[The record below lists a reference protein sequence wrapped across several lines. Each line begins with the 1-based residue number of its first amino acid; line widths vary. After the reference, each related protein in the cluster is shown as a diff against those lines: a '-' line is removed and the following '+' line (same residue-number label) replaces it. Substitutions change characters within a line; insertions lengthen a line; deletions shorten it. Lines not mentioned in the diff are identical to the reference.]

1 MRRVMILLAPI
12 AALAAALAVARRRFV
27 IVRISGAS
35 MLPTY
40 RTGDRVLVR
49 RTSGAGVRRG
59 QVVVLQTALP
69 GGRWRTGPLPRPE
82 AAMWFIKRAVAVP
95 GDPVPA
101 QVRARVEASDG
112 DPVPAG
118 RLVVLGDGPVSE
130 DSRVWGYVPFDRVL
144 GVVVRGLAPSRE
156 SSRPGTSA
164 RAGRFGTSGEGRESP
179 GS

>member
-12 AALAAALAVARRRFV
+12 AALVAGLVVARRRFV
-27 IVRISGAS
+27 IVRISGTS

-49 RTSGAGVRRG
+49 RTTGAGVGRG

-69 GGRWRTGPLPRPE
+69 GGKWRTEPLPAPG
-82 AAMWFIKRAVAVP
+82 AARWFIKRAVAVP

-101 QVRARVEASDG
+101 QVMARVGASPG
-112 DPVPAG
+112 DTVPAG

-156 SSRPGTSA
+156 SGE
-164 RAGRFGTSGEGRESP
+164 SGDSV

>member
-1 MRRVMILLAPI
+1 MWRLVILLGSVV
-12 AALAAALAVARRRFV
+12 ALAVGLGVARRRFV
-27 IVRISGAS
+27 VVRISGAS

-69 GGRWRTGPLPRPE
+69 GGVWRTGALPEPG

-95 GDPVPA
+95 GDPVPE
-101 QVRARVEASDG
+101 QVVARVGASAG
-112 DPVPAG
+112 DAVPAG

-130 DSRVWGYVPFDRVL
+130 DSRAWGYVPFDRVL
-144 GVVVRGLAPSRE
+144 GVVVRALAPSRD
-156 SSRPGTSA
+156 SGK
-164 RAGRFGTSGEGRESP
+164 AGE
-179 GS
+179 

>member
-12 AALAAALAVARRRFV
+12 AALAAGLVVARRRFV
-27 IVRISGAS
+27 VVRISGAS

-49 RTSGAGVRRG
+49 RTTGAGVRRG

-69 GGRWRTGPLPRPE
+69 GGKWRTGPLPRPG
-82 AAMWFIKRAVAVP
+82 AARWFIKRAVAVP
-95 GDPVPA
+95 GDPVPG
-101 QVRARVEASDG
+101 QVAARVGASPG

-130 DSRVWGYVPFDRVL
+130 DSRAWGYVPFDRVL
-144 GVVVRGLAPSRE
+144 GVVVRRLATSPE
-156 SSRPGTSA
+156 S
-164 RAGRFGTSGEGRESP
+164 EGS
-179 GS
+179 

>member
-12 AALAAALAVARRRFV
+12 AALAAGLAVARRRFV
-27 IVRISGAS
+27 VVRISGAS

-49 RTSGAGVRRG
+49 RTTGARVGRG
-59 QVVVLQTALP
+59 QVVVLQTVPP
-69 GGRWRTGPLPRPE
+69 GGEWRTGPLPRPG

-101 QVRARVEASDG
+101 EVAARVGASPG
-112 DPVPAG
+112 DAVPAG

-130 DSRVWGYVPFDRVL
+130 DSRRWGYVPFDRVL
-144 GVVVRGLAPSRE
+144 GVVVRALLPSRE
-156 SSRPGTSA
+156 
-164 RAGRFGTSGEGRESP
+164 AGKDSG
-179 GS
+179 GSGGL

>member
-1 MRRVMILLAPI
+1 MRRVMILLASI
-12 AALAAALAVARRRFV
+12 AALAAGLVVARRRFV

-49 RTSGAGVRRG
+49 RTTGAGARRS

-69 GGRWRTGPLPRPE
+69 GGVWRTGPLPQPG
-82 AAMWFIKRAVAVP
+82 AARWFIKRAVAVP

-101 QVRARVEASDG
+101 QVMDRVEALPG
-112 DPVPAG
+112 DTVPAG

-144 GVVVRGLAPSRE
+144 GVVIRRLAPSRE
-156 SSRPGTSA
+156 S
-164 RAGRFGTSGEGRESP
+164 
-179 GS
+179 

>member
-12 AALAAALAVARRRFV
+12 AALAAGLVVARRRFV

-49 RTSGAGVRRG
+49 RTTGAGVRRG

-69 GGRWRTGPLPRPE
+69 GGKWRTGPLPQPG

-101 QVRARVEASDG
+101 QVMDRVEASPG
-112 DPVPAG
+112 DTVPAG
-118 RLVVLGDGPVSE
+118 RLVVLGDGQVSQ
-130 DSRVWGYVPFDRVL
+130 DSRAWGYVPFDRVL
-144 GVVVRGLAPSRE
+144 GVVVRGLAPSRD
-156 SSRPGTSA
+156 SGK
-164 RAGRFGTSGEGRESP
+164 FGISGEPWESV

>member
-1 MRRVMILLAPI
+1 MILLAPI
-12 AALAAALAVARRRFV
+12 AALAAGLAVARRRFV
-27 IVRISGAS
+27 IVRIGGAS

-49 RTSGAGVRRG
+49 RTTGAGVRRG

-69 GGRWRTGPLPRPE
+69 GGKWRTGPLPRPG

-95 GDPVPA
+95 GDPVPE
-101 QVRARVEASDG
+101 QVAGRVGAAPG
-112 DPVPAG
+112 DAVPAG

-144 GVVVRGLAPSRE
+144 GVVVRSLSPADD
-156 SSRPGTSA
+156 
-164 RAGRFGTSGEGRESP
+164 SGS
-179 GS
+179 